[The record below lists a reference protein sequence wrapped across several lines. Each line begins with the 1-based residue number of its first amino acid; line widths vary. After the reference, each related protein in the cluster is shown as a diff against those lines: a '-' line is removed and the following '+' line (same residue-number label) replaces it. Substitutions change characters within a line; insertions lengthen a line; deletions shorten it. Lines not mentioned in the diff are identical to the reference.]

1 MQQPPAAPT
10 RAYHAMEGSKKK
22 KAIDQSLEELRKKFN
37 KGIDEDEI
45 D

>member
-1 MQQPPAAPT
+1 MQAPLAAPS

-22 KAIDQSLEELRKKFN
+22 KAIDQSLEELRKKFS
-37 KGIDEDEI
+37 KGKDEDEF